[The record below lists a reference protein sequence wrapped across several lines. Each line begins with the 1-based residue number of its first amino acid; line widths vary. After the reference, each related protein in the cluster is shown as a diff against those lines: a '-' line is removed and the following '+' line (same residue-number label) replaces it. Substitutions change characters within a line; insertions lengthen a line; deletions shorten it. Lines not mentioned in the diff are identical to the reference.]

1 MHKLYGWPCSLR
13 KRRGATSQLS
23 GANSLIFDN
32 IFIHISIPNY
42 TYVYIWWG
50 IQSQGTTKLHAE
62 ARALFDLHHNHLGWL
77 GTLHALN
84 CIVSIM
90 PVFLRCR
97 RRLLL
102 TLIPCC
108 CSLQLSM
115 VVVLVV
121 SVVVVLHECTGCS
134 SPRQRVGE
142 SLKQVSFQPPHR
154 SVASCTTLY
163 VICCANTL
171 RPFLFCGGAVLDP
184 SRLHLFALRRFQ
196 CNSCTLAD
204 SCVLFY

>member
-1 MHKLYGWPCSLR
+1 MNAQIVWMAVQFEETKRSNKSIVRCKFIDLRQYFHTHLY
-13 KRRGATSQLS
+13 TQLYLCIYD
-23 GANSLIFDN
+23 GVFNHRA
-32 IFIHISIPNY
+32 
-42 TYVYIWWG
+42 
-50 IQSQGTTKLHAE
+50 QQLHAE

-97 RRLLL
+97 RRLIL

-154 SVASCTTLY
+154 SVASCTT
-163 VICCANTL
+163 ICNLLCKYFATVLVL
-171 RPFLFCGGAVLDP
+171 RWCCSGSVPSPPLRSPPVAVQL
-184 SRLHLFALRRFQ
+184 LHSGR
-196 CNSCTLAD
+196 
-204 SCVLFY
+204 

>member
-1 MHKLYGWPCSLR
+1 MNAQIVWMAVQFEETKRSNKSIVRCKFIDLRQYFHTHLY
-13 KRRGATSQLS
+13 TQL
-23 GANSLIFDN
+23 
-32 IFIHISIPNY
+32 Y
-42 TYVYIWWG
+42 TYVYDG
-50 IQSQGTTKLHAE
+50 VSNHRAQQLHAE

-154 SVASCTTLY
+154 SVASCTT
-163 VICCANTL
+163 ICNLLCKYFATVLVL
-171 RPFLFCGGAVLDP
+171 RCCSGSVPSPPLRSSPVAVQL
-184 SRLHLFALRRFQ
+184 LHSGR
-196 CNSCTLAD
+196 
-204 SCVLFY
+204 

>member
-42 TYVYIWWG
+42 TYVYDG
-50 IQSQGTTKLHAE
+50 VSNHRAQQLHAE

-115 VVVLVV
+115 VV

-154 SVASCTTLY
+154 SVASCTT
-163 VICCANTL
+163 ICNLLCKYFATVLVL
-171 RPFLFCGGAVLDP
+171 RCCSGSVPSPLRSLPVAVQLFSG
-184 SRLHLFALRRFQ
+184 R
-196 CNSCTLAD
+196 
-204 SCVLFY
+204 

>member
-1 MHKLYGWPCSLR
+1 M
-13 KRRGATSQLS
+13 
-23 GANSLIFDN
+23 
-32 IFIHISIPNY
+32 
-42 TYVYIWWG
+42 
-50 IQSQGTTKLHAE
+50 
-62 ARALFDLHHNHLGWL
+62 FDLHHNHLGWL

-102 TLIPCC
+102 TLIPCCC

-154 SVASCTTLY
+154 SVASCTT
-163 VICCANTL
+163 ICNLLCKYFATVLVL
-171 RPFLFCGGAVLDP
+171 RCCSGSVP
-184 SRLHLFALRRFQ
+184 SPPLRSSPRLQ